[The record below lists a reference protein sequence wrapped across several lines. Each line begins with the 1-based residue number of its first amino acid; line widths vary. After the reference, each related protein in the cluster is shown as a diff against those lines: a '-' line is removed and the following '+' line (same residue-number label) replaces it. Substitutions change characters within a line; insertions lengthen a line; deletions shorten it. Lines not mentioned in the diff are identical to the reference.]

1 MGYLKPAPGSWGSLA
16 AVLFW
21 WFLAPV
27 QLAPQLGLIV
37 IATAVGIW
45 AAGRMEQL
53 SGGRDPSI
61 VVIDEVVGM
70 WCALLAAQ
78 QVVWHYLIAFTLFRV
93 LDIVKPGPIRRL
105 EALPGGWGVMLDDLA
120 AGIVTLGA
128 VLALRLLI

>member
-1 MGYLKPAPGSWGSLA
+1 MGYLKPAPGTWGSLA

-21 WFLAPV
+21 WFLAPA
-27 QLAPQLGLIV
+27 QLVPQLGLIV
-37 IATAVGIW
+37 IVTAGGIW
-45 AAGRMEQL
+45 AAGRMERL

-78 QVVWHYLIAFTLFRV
+78 QVVWHYLVAFTLFRV